1 MCELKYNFSH
11 LKGFH
16 LQETTNAKISRS
28 KSLSL
33 FEEKKRVQGNFSIRG
48 METGMKWAWWAKK
61 STGYCAFVFYRKCG
75 GKPLSFLARLRG

>member
-48 METGMKWAWWAKK
+48 METGMK
-61 STGYCAFVFYRKCG
+61 
-75 GKPLSFLARLRG
+75 